1 MVCTWCQKWWGLC
14 VKKLIARGVFKIR
27 WLCCLREDTQLECH
41 ARRRLWSLQVE
52 TDVEHSGPH
61 DYVGQTLRRFDWQ
74 HAVLLHFEVISHYA
88 NLNGTADQMTLCERG
103 FSCGESK
110 LLWSPVLPLLLQASH
125 PLAFFLSFSLCRA
138 SMSLHGLFCRGHGM
152 QRIPS
157 LPSPARLLIL
167 SLLLMQFEAVS
178 NILVEITTVNSF
190 RVSSFTLQQG

>member
-14 VKKLIARGVFKIR
+14 VKKLIARGMFKIR

-88 NLNGTADQMTLCERG
+88 KLNGTADQMTLCERG

-125 PLAFFLSFSLCRA
+125 PLAFFLSFFL
-138 SMSLHGLFCRGHGM
+138 SMSCIYESAWAFLHGAWHAAD
-152 QRIPS
+152 S
-157 LPSPARLLIL
+157 LTSFAGTAAHP
-167 SLLLMQFEAVS
+167 FTTFDAVWGCFKHS
-178 NILVEITTVNSF
+178 CWNNDC
-190 RVSSFTLQQG
+190 

>member
-1 MVCTWCQKWWGLC
+1 MPEVMRTLCQKTHC
-14 VKKLIARGVFKIR
+14 QFKIR
-27 WLCCLREDTQLECH
+27 WLCCLREDTQHECH

-88 NLNGTADQMTLCERG
+88 KWNGTADQMTLCERG

-138 SMSLHGLFCRGHGM
+138 SMSLHGLFAGGVACSGFPHFLRWHGC
-152 QRIPS
+152 
-157 LPSPARLLIL
+157 
-167 SLLLMQFEAVS
+167 
-178 NILVEITTVNSF
+178 
-190 RVSSFTLQQG
+190 SSFHYFWCSLRLFQTFLLK